1 MNQPLKISL
10 NSQNSFKFKDLTVKI
25 SELDAFFDGNA
36 EVHFHFSDLYMVIS
50 GKATVIIGDKFTGG
64 VEIEDGEIR
73 NCKIENPV
81 EYGIKKG
88 DLLLIPAGF
97 AHKVKTGRSKLM
109 QYVIKIPRKEGI

>member
-25 SELDAFFDGNA
+25 SELAPFFDGNA

-50 GKATVIIGDKFTGG
+50 GKATVIIGNKFTDG

-81 EYGIKKG
+81 EYEIKKD
-88 DLLLIPAGF
+88 DLLFIPTGF
-97 AHKVKTGRSKLM
+97 AHKVKVDETKFV
-109 QYVIKIPRKEGI
+109 QYVIKIPHEEGI

>member
-10 NSQNSFKFKDLTVKI
+10 NSQNSFKLKDLTMKL
-25 SELDAFFDGNA
+25 SESEAFFDGNT

-50 GKATVIIGDKFTGG
+50 GKATVIIGNKFTGG

-81 EYGIKKG
+81 KYEIKKG

-97 AHKVKTGRSKLM
+97 AHKVKTGRFKFM
-109 QYVIKIPRKEGI
+109 QFVIKIPYGEVI